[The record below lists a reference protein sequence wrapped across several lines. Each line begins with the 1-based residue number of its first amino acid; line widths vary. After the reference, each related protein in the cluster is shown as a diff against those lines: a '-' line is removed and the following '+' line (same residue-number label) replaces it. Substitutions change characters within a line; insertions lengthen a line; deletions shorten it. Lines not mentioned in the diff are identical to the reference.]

1 MELIKRCK
9 QTTFASVAWEKKGKI
24 TRRERFLA
32 EMDAVIPWSRLLA
45 LIEPHYP
52 KAGNGTQPKPMEQ
65 MLRIYFMQNW
75 FNLSDPQAEDS
86 LYDIESMRRFA
97 GIELLGHDIP
107 DETTILRFRHLL
119 EQHQLT
125 ERIFA
130 EIRSLLEEKR
140 LLLKSGTIV
149 DATIIAAPPSTK
161 NEQKARDPEMHQTK
175 KGKDWHFG
183 MKAHIGTDR
192 RGIVHSLSTTAAN
205 VSDITQM
212 PELLHGEEREVF
224 GDQAYW
230 SEAHR
235 QAALAKGIR
244 YRINRR
250 SPRPL
255 SEYQRYINRRR
266 SAARAR
272 VEHVFHVV
280 KRLWGFSKVRYRG
293 LAKNT
298 ARLYTAFAL
307 ANLYLLRRRLLPAAV
322 DVSPVD
328 REESEKSGKTK
339 PNRTAAPA
347 SHSFL

>member
-1 MELIKRCK
+1 MK

-32 EMDAVIPWSRLLA
+32 EMDAVIPWSRLLG

-97 GIELLGHDIP
+97 GLELAEDAIP
-107 DETTILRFRHLL
+107 DESTILRFRHLL
-119 EQHQLT
+119 EKHQLT
-125 ERIFA
+125 ALIFA

-140 LLLKSGTIV
+140 LLLRSGTIV

-161 NEQKARDPEMHQTK
+161 NAAEARDPEMHQTK

-183 MKAHIGTDR
+183 MKAHVGTDR

-205 VSDITQM
+205 VSDISQL
-212 PELLHGEEREVF
+212 PKLLHGQEKEVF

-230 SEAHR
+230 SEFHR
-235 QAALAKGIR
+235 QCAESCGIR

-250 SPRPL
+250 GHHTKPL
-255 SEYQRYINRRR
+255 TEYQRFINRCR
-266 SAARAR
+266 SSTRAR
-272 VEHVFHVV
+272 GEHAFHVV
-280 KRLWGFSKVRYRG
+280 KRLWGFTKVRYRG

-298 ARLYTAFAL
+298 ARLFTAFAL
-307 ANLYLLRRRLLPAAV
+307 ANLYMLRRRLI
-322 DVSPVD
+322 SPQGTCQ
-328 REESEKSGKTK
+328 R
-339 PNRTAAPA
+339 
-347 SHSFL
+347 

>member
-1 MELIKRCK
+1 MQ
-9 QTTFASVAWEKKGKI
+9 QTTFASVAWERKGKV

-32 EMDAVIPWSRLLA
+32 EMDAVIPWARLLA

-107 DETTILRFRHLL
+107 DESTILRFRHLL

-125 ERIFA
+125 EQIFA

-161 NEQKARDPEMHQTK
+161 NEQKARDPEMHQTR

-183 MKAHIGTDR
+183 MKAHIGADR
-192 RGIVHSLSTTAAN
+192 RGIVHSLATTAAN

-212 PELLHGEEREVF
+212 SKLLHGEEREVF

-230 SEAHR
+230 SESHR
-235 QAALAKGIR
+235 QTALAAGIR

-250 SPRPL
+250 PNQRPL
-255 SEYQRYINRRR
+255 SKYQRSINRRR
-266 SAARAR
+266 SVARAR
-272 VEHVFHVV
+272 VEHVFQVV
-280 KRLWGFSKVRYRG
+280 KCLWGFTKVRYRG

-307 ANLYLLRRRLLPAAV
+307 ANLYLLRRRLLPA
-322 DVSPVD
+322 
-328 REESEKSGKTK
+328 
-339 PNRTAAPA
+339 
-347 SHSFL
+347 

>member
-1 MELIKRCK
+1 MQ
-9 QTTFASVAWEKKGKI
+9 QTTFASVAWEKKGKV

-107 DETTILRFRHLL
+107 DESTILRFRHLL

-130 EIRSLLEEKR
+130 EIRVLLEEKR

-161 NEQKARDPEMHQTK
+161 NEHKARDPEMHQTR

-192 RGIVHSLSTTAAN
+192 HGIVHSLSTTAAN

-212 PELLHGEEREVF
+212 HELLHGEEREVF

-244 YRINRR
+244 YRVNRR
-250 SPRPL
+250 SRKL
-255 SEYQRYINRRR
+255 SEYQKFINRRR

-307 ANLYLLRRRLLPAAV
+307 ANLYLLRRRLLVAQ
-322 DVSPVD
+322 
-328 REESEKSGKTK
+328 
-339 PNRTAAPA
+339 
-347 SHSFL
+347 

>member
-1 MELIKRCK
+1 MQ
-9 QTTFASVAWEKKGKI
+9 QTTFASMAWQNKGKV

-32 EMDAVIPWSRLLA
+32 EMDAVIPWDRLLA

-52 KAGNGTQPKPMEQ
+52 KAGNGTQPKPMAQ

-97 GIELLGHDIP
+97 GIELHGHDIP
-107 DETTILRFRHLL
+107 DESTILRFRHLL

-130 EIRSLLEEKR
+130 EIRTLLEQKR

-161 NEQKARDPEMHQTK
+161 NEAKARDPEMRQTR
-175 KGKDWHFG
+175 KGKQWHFG
-183 MKAHIGTDR
+183 MKAHIGCDR
-192 RGIVHSLSTTAAN
+192 RGIVHSLATTDAAA
-205 VSDITQM
+205 SDIGQL
-212 PELLHGEEREVF
+212 PKLLHGQETELF

-230 SEAHR
+230 SEFHR
-235 QAALAKGIR
+235 RCAEVAKIR
-244 YRINRR
+244 YRVNRRGTSIRPLTEYQKFINRCR
-250 SPRPL
+250 S
-255 SEYQRYINRRR
+255 S
-266 SAARAR
+266 SRAR
-272 VEHVFHVV
+272 GEHAFHVV
-280 KRLWGFSKVRYRG
+280 KRLWGFAKVRYRG

-307 ANLYLLRRRLLPAAV
+307 ANLYLLRRRLMTPQGRCV
-322 DVSPVD
+322 W
-328 REESEKSGKTK
+328 
-339 PNRTAAPA
+339 
-347 SHSFL
+347 

>member
-1 MELIKRCK
+1 MK
-9 QTTFASVAWEKKGKI
+9 QTTFASLAWSGKGKI

-32 EMDAVIPWSRLLA
+32 EMDAVIPWARLAA

-52 KAGNGTQPKPMEQ
+52 KAGNGTQPMPLERL
-65 MLRIYFMQNW
+65 LRIYFMQNW
-75 FNLSDPQAEDS
+75 FNLSDPAAEDS
-86 LYDIESMRRFA
+86 LYDSESMRRFA
-97 GIELLGHDIP
+97 GIELAEDAVP

-119 EQHQLT
+119 EQHKLT
-125 ERIFA
+125 EQIFA
-130 EIRSLLEEKR
+130 QVRGLLEQKR

-161 NEQKARDPEMHQTK
+161 NAEGQRDPEMHQAR
-175 KGKDWHFG
+175 KGKEWHFG

-205 VSDITQM
+205 EHDGNQM
-212 PELLHGEEREVF
+212 HKLLHGDEREVF

-230 SEAHR
+230 NQSHR
-235 QAALAKGIR
+235 QSALAQGIR

-250 SPRPL
+250 GSRSKPL
-255 SEYQRYINRRR
+255 TDYQRLINRCR

-272 VEHVFHVV
+272 VEHAFHVV
-280 KRLWGFSKVRYRG
+280 KHLWGFTKVRYRG

-307 ANLYLLRRRLLPAAV
+307 ANLYLLRRRLLGPQGTCV
-322 DVSPVD
+322 W
-328 REESEKSGKTK
+328 
-339 PNRTAAPA
+339 
-347 SHSFL
+347 

>member
-1 MELIKRCK
+1 MQ

-32 EMDAVIPWSRLLA
+32 EMDAVIPWARVLG

-52 KAGNGTQPKPMEQ
+52 KAGNGTQPKPLEQ

-205 VSDITQM
+205 VQRHHADAEAAARQ
-212 PELLHGEEREVF
+212 EREVF

-230 SEAHR
+230 SERIGRAP
-235 QAALAKGIR
+235 LARGIR

-250 SPRPL
+250 S
-255 SEYQRYINRRR
+255 
-266 SAARAR
+266 AR
-272 VEHVFHVV
+272 
-280 KRLWGFSKVRYRG
+280 G
-293 LAKNT
+293 
-298 ARLYTAFAL
+298 
-307 ANLYLLRRRLLPAAV
+307 P
-322 DVSPVD
+322 
-328 REESEKSGKTK
+328 
-339 PNRTAAPA
+339 
-347 SHSFL
+347 

>member
-1 MELIKRCK
+1 MRAVSIDGGADRTMQ
-9 QTTFASVAWEKKGKI
+9 QTTFASMAWQNKGKV

-97 GIELLGHDIP
+97 GIELQGHDIP
-107 DETTILRFRHLL
+107 DESTILRFRHLL
-119 EQHQLT
+119 EQHRLT
-125 ERIFA
+125 EQIFA

-161 NEQKARDPEMHQTK
+161 NAEGKRDPEMHQTK

-192 RGIVHSLSTTAAN
+192 HGIVHSMCTTAAN
-205 VSDITQM
+205 VHDGTQM
-212 PELLHGEEREVF
+212 HKLLHGEEREVF

-230 SEAHR
+230 NESHR
-235 QAALAKGIR
+235 QSALAAGIR

-250 SPRPL
+250 GTRSRPL
-255 SEYQRYINRRR
+255 SDHQRFINRLR
-266 SAARAR
+266 SGARAR
-272 VEHVFHVV
+272 VEHTFHVV

-293 LAKNT
+293 LTKNT
-298 ARLYTAFAL
+298 ARLYTTFAL
-307 ANLYLLRRRLLPAAV
+307 ANLYLLRRRLLPPQWSYA
-322 DVSPVD
+322 
-328 REESEKSGKTK
+328 
-339 PNRTAAPA
+339 
-347 SHSFL
+347 H

>member
-1 MELIKRCK
+1 MK
-9 QTTFASVAWEKKGKI
+9 QATFASVAWEKKGKV

-32 EMDAVIPWSRLLA
+32 EMDAVIPWSRLVA

-52 KAGNGTQPKPMEQ
+52 KAGNGTQPKPLEQ
-65 MLRIYFMQNW
+65 MLRVYFMQNW

-125 ERIFA
+125 QRIFA
-130 EIRSLLEEKR
+130 EIRTLLEEKR

-161 NEQKARDPEMHQTK
+161 NADKARDPEMHQTR
-175 KGKDWHFG
+175 KGKEWHFG
-183 MKAHIGTDR
+183 MKAHVGTDK

-205 VSDITQM
+205 VADITEL
-212 PELLHGEEREVF
+212 PKLLHGEEKEVF

-230 SEAHR
+230 NEFHR
-235 QAALAKGIR
+235 QCAQASGIR
-244 YRINRR
+244 YRVNRR
-250 SPRPL
+250 GTSSKPL
-255 SEYQRYINRRR
+255 TEYQRFINRRR
-266 SAARAR
+266 SSARAR
-272 VEHVFHVV
+272 GEHAFHVV
-280 KRLWGFSKVRYRG
+280 KRLWGFTKVRYRG

-298 ARLYTAFAL
+298 ARLFTAFAL
-307 ANLYLLRRRLLPAAV
+307 ANLYLLRRRLITP
-322 DVSPVD
+322 
-328 REESEKSGKTK
+328 
-339 PNRTAAPA
+339 
-347 SHSFL
+347 

>member
-1 MELIKRCK
+1 MK
-9 QTTFASVAWEKKGKI
+9 QTTFASVAWDRKGKV

-32 EMDAVIPWSRLLA
+32 EMDAVIPWARLLA

-52 KAGNGTQPKPMEQ
+52 RAGKGTQPKPMEQ
-65 MLRIYFMQNW
+65 MLRIYFMQHW

-97 GIELLGHDIP
+97 GIELHGHDIP
-107 DETTILRFRHLL
+107 DESTILRFRHLL

-130 EIRSLLEEKR
+130 EIRTLLEERR

-161 NEQKARDPEMHQTK
+161 NAARARDPEMHQTR

-183 MKAHIGTDR
+183 MKAHVGTDK
-192 RGIVHSLSTTAAN
+192 RGIVHSLTTTPAN
-205 VSDITQM
+205 VHDSTQISK
-212 PELLHGEEREVF
+212 LLHGEEREVF

-230 SEAHR
+230 NESHR
-235 QAALAKGIR
+235 QSAQAAGIR

-250 SPRPL
+250 PARRPL
-255 SEYQRYINRRR
+255 NDYQRFINRRR

-272 VEHVFHVV
+272 VEHAFHVV
-280 KRLWGFSKVRYRG
+280 KRLWGFTKARYRG

-298 ARLYTAFAL
+298 ARLFAAFAL
-307 ANLYLLRRRLLPAAV
+307 ANLYMLRRRLLP
-322 DVSPVD
+322 PQETC
-328 REESEKSGKTK
+328 R
-339 PNRTAAPA
+339 
-347 SHSFL
+347 

>member
-1 MELIKRCK
+1 MK
-9 QTTFASVAWEKKGKI
+9 QTTFASAAWDKKGKV

-32 EMDAVIPWSRLLA
+32 EMDAVIPWERLLG

-52 KAGNGTQPKPMEQ
+52 KAGAGRQPHPMAR

-86 LYDIESMRRFA
+86 LYDMESMRRFA
-97 GIELLGHDIP
+97 GIELAEDDIP
-107 DETTILRFRHLL
+107 DESTILRFRHLL
-119 EQHQLT
+119 EEHRLT

-130 EIRSLLEEKR
+130 EIRTLLEEKR

-161 NEQKARDPEMHQTK
+161 NAEGKRDPEMHQTK

-183 MKAHIGTDR
+183 MKAHVGTDR

-205 VSDITQM
+205 VHDSTQM
-212 PELLHGEEREVF
+212 AKLLHGQEREVF

-230 SEAHR
+230 NESHR
-235 QAALAKGIR
+235 QSARDAGIR

-250 SPRPL
+250 PTSKPL
-255 SEYQRYINRRR
+255 SEHHRRINRLR
-266 SAARAR
+266 SRARAR
-272 VEHVFHVV
+272 CEHVFHVV
-280 KRLWGFSKVRYRG
+280 KRLWGFNKVRYRG

-298 ARLYTAFAL
+298 VRLFTAFAL
-307 ANLYLLRRRLLPAAV
+307 ANLYLLRRCLLP
-322 DVSPVD
+322 PQGTC
-328 REESEKSGKTK
+328 RC
-339 PNRTAAPA
+339 
-347 SHSFL
+347 